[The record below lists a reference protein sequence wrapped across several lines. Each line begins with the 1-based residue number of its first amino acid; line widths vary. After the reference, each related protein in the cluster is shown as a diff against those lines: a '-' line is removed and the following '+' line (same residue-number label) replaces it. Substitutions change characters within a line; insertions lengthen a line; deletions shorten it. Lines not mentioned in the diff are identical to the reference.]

1 MVDHQITNE
10 VWQHGQNTGAG
21 FTCNYCR
28 CTKRSDGATRFKQH
42 LIARVSNVKHCG
54 SVPPDVRDYFHRDLD
69 RTIENRRA
77 RQRQSLLREEVI
89 AERNVIH
96 NIDSDNDEELQ
107 CTIHLSREGA
117 QYAHRV
123 RQ

>member
-1 MVDHQITNE
+1 MNIRLGYVLIVIMYKLFFCINVAFASLLSPKCLTNVSYGLLYMVDHQITNE

-77 RQRQSLLREEVI
+77 R
-89 AERNVIH
+89 
-96 NIDSDNDEELQ
+96 
-107 CTIHLSREGA
+107 
-117 QYAHRV
+117 
-123 RQ
+123 